1 MKKKHI
7 IRIVVFAVVS
17 VLAISFLNSFLSV
30 PRAKDVIGIYAF
42 HKEPEDSIDVALVGP
57 SETYTS
63 FYSPLAYEQF
73 GFTSYALAVGGMRGV
88 CYPSAIRE
96 M

>member
-30 PRAKDVIGIYAF
+30 PQGQGCDRNLCFPQRA
-42 HKEPEDSIDVALVGP
+42 
-57 SETYTS
+57 
-63 FYSPLAYEQF
+63 
-73 GFTSYALAVGGMRGV
+73 GGQ
-88 CYPSAIRE
+88 Y
-96 M
+96 